1 MSLKI
6 FIFSIVIALAACGDK
21 KEEKSDLGK
30 KDGIEKSEQIAKEEV
45 VGPKI
50 QLQYKFKKG
59 DKFSYMLNTSS
70 VNSESIA
77 ADTTLTN
84 VIKQNVT
91 YVFNFVVNNISE
103 IEGTELTASISSIVA
118 ESNFNKQSIKY
129 DSKYIYSTREKIQ
142 FVDYEAVK
150 KVPFKVY
157 VNTIGQVTKV
167 DKIEKIINN
176 ILSIQQV
183 PDTLSKQTKEK
194 MKYNIANGTL
204 MPLVQQVFKVISE
217 DEVGVNSTWELKF
230 NTPLAV
236 FEVENTAIFKVN
248 NLNFDDD
255 TIANISST
263 LLMSVNGNNVVTENK
278 IKYTFDNPKLDGS
291 GRVKF
296 NNTKGLVE
304 FSESKTN
311 LQMSMLMEG
320 MDNQNNLKQNRKT
333 DNSTNINTVK
343 LL

>member
-1 MSLKI
+1 MKLKI
-6 FIFSIVIALAACGDK
+6 LIFVLIIFLFACSDK
-21 KEEKSDLGK
+21 KEKSESEKSDSLASA
-30 KDGIEKSEQIAKEEV
+30 DVVKEEII
-45 VGPKI
+45 GPKI
-50 QLQYKFKKG
+50 HLSYKFKKG

-70 VNSESIA
+70 VNSESIS

-84 VIKQNVT
+84 VIKQNIT
-91 YVFNFVVNNISE
+91 YIFNFVVNNISE
-103 IEGTELTASISSIVA
+103 IEGTELTTTISSIVA
-118 ESNFNKQSIKY
+118 ESNFNKQNIKY

-150 KVPFKVY
+150 KVPFRIY
-157 VNTIGQVTKV
+157 VNNIGQVTKV
-167 DKIEKIINN
+167 DKIDKIMNN

-183 PDTLSKQTKEK
+183 PDTLSKATKEK
-194 MKYNIANGTL
+194 MKFNIANGTL
-204 MPLVQQVFKVISE
+204 MPLTQQVFKVISE

-236 FEVENTAIFKVN
+236 FDVENTAVFKIKD
-248 NLNFDDD
+248 LNFDED
-255 TIANISST
+255 TVANISSS
-263 LLMSVNGNNVVTENK
+263 LLMNVKGNNIVTENN

-320 MDNQNNLKQNRKT
+320 MDNNNQLKQNRKT

>member
-1 MSLKI
+1 MKLRI
-6 FIFSIVIALAACGDK
+6 LLIVLIITFFACSDK
-21 KEEKSDLGK
+21 KEKSESGKSDSLTSA
-30 KDGIEKSEQIAKEEV
+30 DVVKEEII
-45 VGPKI
+45 GPKI

-59 DKFSYMLNTSS
+59 DKFSYHLNTSS

-77 ADTTLTN
+77 ADTTMTN
-84 VIKQNVT
+84 VINQNVS

-103 IEGTELTASISSIVA
+103 IEGTELITTISAIAA

-150 KVPFKVY
+150 KVPFRVY
-157 VNTIGQVTKV
+157 VNNIGQVTKV

-176 ILSIQQV
+176 VLSIQQV
-183 PDTLSKQTKEK
+183 PDTLSKATKEK

-236 FEVENTAIFKVN
+236 FDVENTAVFKIK
-248 NLNFDDD
+248 NLNFDKD
-255 TIANISST
+255 TIANISSS
-263 LLMSVNGNNVVTENK
+263 LLMSVRGNNIVTENN

-296 NNTKGLVE
+296 NNSRGLVE

-320 MDNQNNLKQNRKT
+320 MDNKNQLKQNRKT

>member
-1 MSLKI
+1 MKLKI
-6 FIFSIVIALAACGDK
+6 FIIVLVLGFAACSNDK
-21 KEEKSDLGK
+21 DKS
-30 KDGIEKSEQIAKEEV
+30 KSEQKDSITVGGNVEKEEV
-45 VGPKI
+45 IGPKI
-50 QLQYKFKKG
+50 HLSYKFKKG

-70 VNSESIA
+70 VNSESIS

-84 VIKQNVT
+84 LIKQNVT

-103 IEGTELTASISSIVA
+103 IEGTELTSTIASISA
-118 ESNFNKQSIKY
+118 ESNFNKQNIKY

-150 KVPFKVY
+150 KVPFRIY
-157 VNTIGQVTKV
+157 VNNIGQVTRV
-167 DKIEKIINN
+167 DKIEKIVNN

-183 PDTLSKQTKEK
+183 PDTLSSATKEK
-194 MKYNIANGTL
+194 MKFNIANGTL
-204 MPLVQQVFKVISE
+204 MPLIQQVFKVISE

-236 FEVENTAIFKVN
+236 FDVENTAVFKIKE
-248 NLNFDDD
+248 LNFDKD
-255 TIANISST
+255 TVANITSS
-263 LLMSVNGNNVVTENK
+263 LLMNVKGNNVVTENK
-278 IKYTFDNPKLDGS
+278 IKYTFDTPKLDGS

-296 NNTKGLVE
+296 NNTRGLVE

-320 MDNQNNLKQNRKT
+320 MDSKNQLKQNRKT

>member
-1 MSLKI
+1 MKFRIII
-6 FIFSIVIALAACGDK
+6 FLLVIAIAACSNK
-21 KEEKSDLGK
+21 KDEKSDLEK
-30 KDGIEKSEQIAKEEV
+30 KDSVENSGQIAKEEII
-45 VGPKI
+45 GPKI
-50 QLQYKFKKG
+50 QLHYKFKKG

-84 VIKQNVT
+84 LIKQNVS

-103 IEGTELTASISSIVA
+103 IEGTELITTISSIVA
-118 ESNFNKQSIKY
+118 ESNFNKQVIKY
-129 DSKYIYSTREKIQ
+129 DSKYIYSTREKVQ

-150 KVPFKVY
+150 KVPFRIY
-157 VNTIGQVTKV
+157 INNIGQITKV

-183 PDTLSKQTKEK
+183 PDTLSKATKEK
-194 MKYNIANGTL
+194 MIYNIANGTL
-204 MPLVQQVFKVISE
+204 MPLTQQVFKVISE

-236 FEVENTAIFKVN
+236 FDVENTAVFKIKE
-248 NLNFDDD
+248 LNFDED
-255 TIANISST
+255 TIANISSS
-263 LLMSVNGNNVVTENK
+263 LLMSVKGNNIVTENNV
-278 IKYTFDNPKLDGS
+278 KYTFDSPKLDGS

-296 NNTKGLVE
+296 NNTRGLVE

-320 MDNQNNLKQNRKT
+320 MDNQNQLKQNRKS